1 MSKIY
6 IFSGLGADKRA
17 FEKIDFSNY
26 DYEFIDWIEPK
37 DRESLE
43 DYAFRISEKIITE
56 KPVLIGL
63 SFGGIVAT
71 EVAKHIAIEKVIL
84 IASAKTKFEIPKLYR
99 WFGKLKID
107 RLISERFLRYPN
119 VLLYW
124 VFGVENNSD
133 KILLSEIIKDT
144 NPKFLKWAIRE
155 ILHWRNVQ
163 VGDNTIHI
171 HGTKDRILP
180 YRNIDSPIKVNN
192 GGHFM
197 IINKSELLTQILKVE
212 INKNLEV

>member
-1 MSKIY
+1 
-6 IFSGLGADKRA
+6 
-17 FEKIDFSNY
+17 
-26 DYEFIDWIEPK
+26 
-37 DRESLE
+37 
-43 DYAFRISEKIITE
+43 
-56 KPVLIGL
+56 
-63 SFGGIVAT
+63 GIVAT